1 MKRSSLFLILLVLS
15 ACSKPNKK
23 SLFFSQLEKSASSD
37 HQVTQRAIATID
49 GQKCLKDVFSVSVLK
64 NEIREW
70 EKKYSSGTK
79 VTGKWKHLNL
89 AELSIAQATFLK
101 IYGDRIGDLSDPNAF
116 DFSSCQDV
124 PCLFNKIYG
133 KEDDVAGYVHYLW
146 FLKMGNL
153 LAATNN
159 VYNAKSQTRPGIYN
173 GKAFPVSS
181 YLYRGP
187 ELYGFWRL
195 LMMMKEPHTS
205 LADFK
210 EIHRVPQGESFD
222 FVQEKRA
229 RGEDHSLGET
239 CGLAYSS
246 GYVLLQDLCLSI
258 YDDWESGDFYSSILH
273 EFSHQVDYHEGRKL
287 ERTYRSDKQDYLDV
301 SYFYLKEYKN
311 EKNETVRQWD
321 HRPGIKLV
329 TSYAGTSPAENFAE
343 SLSYFRTE
351 ADTAKENLSEEHF
364 NFVSKNYYHAKS
376 FTKDVLIE
384 QWLKDQSSYL
394 SQMAFSAVGDCSKS
408 TQVYASKYFGL
419 TDIRAMVL
427 PTMLS
432 CLGAKAEAASVELR
446 SKIKVSD
453 PDGCRVLSDYGVSQN
468 WGPVL
473 KKQIAELMSKYVIEL
488 QSDKDYYAKIQS
500 FIDGISDNTL
510 AAEAFLSCGDLAK
523 EETCYTESVQKLAL
537 DKLSPLH
544 LPEAHALDLAKMYTE
559 AHPIIEIK
567 GYLKSYYRTFVSS
580 HRSLTDAE
588 AQRLWSQC
596 HSGTISDDPVPSGQ
610 SFSVG
615 DGYIVSSIYNCLNT
629 GFSASL
635 KVLIGQMVVGD
646 KVVEHPKEERMLLEE
661 MGPELK
667 ESLTNLYIAKRNY
680 ERARVKA
687 FILSDEQKIR
697 SQVLGDFSWVKDII
711 NPVSIEKDCHKVA
724 LGKITFQLLYDLK
737 GAAFGKYI
745 ESACQDIPK
754 SSEFTTWLDQSKS
767 VFKDKMMAGLE
778 NRISELA
785 KERAKE
791 CVIKFP
797 LDTNVNRL
805 KYKVDREACLVS
817 EWPNL
822 ESRALTEFQTDPLV
836 IKFKI
841 DLSTVKTQLD
851 LSRRRKQLIVIKEN
865 F

>member
-1 MKRSSLFLILLVLS
+1 MKLSSFLLVLLVFS
-15 ACSKPNKK
+15 ACSKSKK
-23 SLFFSQLEKSASSD
+23 HIPFYSQLEKKAKVD
-37 HQVTQRAIATID
+37 HHVAERAIANID
-49 GQKCLKDVFSVSVLK
+49 GQKCLKDIFSVSVLK
-64 NEIREW
+64 NEILEW
-70 EKKYSSGTK
+70 EKKFNSGTK

-89 AELSIAQATFLK
+89 SELSIAQATFLK
-101 IYGDRIGDLSDPNAF
+101 NYGDRIGDLNNPNAF
-116 DFSSCQDV
+116 DYSSCRDV

-159 VYNAKSQTRPGIYN
+159 VYDAKSQTKPGIYN
-173 GKAFPVSS
+173 GKEFPVSA

-205 LADFK
+205 LANFK

-229 RGEDHSLGET
+229 RGGDHSLGET

-287 ERTYRSDKQDYLDV
+287 GRTYRSDKQDYLDV

-321 HRPGIKLV
+321 HRLGIKLV

-343 SLSYFRTE
+343 SLSYFRVE
-351 ADTAKENLSEEHF
+351 AEAAKENLSEDHF
-364 NFVSKNYYHAKS
+364 DFVSKNYYFEKS

-384 QWLKDQSSYL
+384 QWLRDQRSYL
-394 SQMAFSAVGDCSKS
+394 SQIAFSAVGDCSKS
-408 TQVYASKYFGL
+408 TQVYNSKFFGL
-419 TDIRAMVL
+419 TDIRALVL

-432 CLGAKAEAASVELR
+432 CLGAKAEAASLELR

-468 WGPVL
+468 WGPVF
-473 KKQIAELMSKYVIEL
+473 KKQIAELMSKYIIEL
-488 QSDKDYYAKIQS
+488 QSDKDYYAKIQT
-500 FIDGISDNTL
+500 FVDGISDNAM
-510 AAEAFLSCGDLAK
+510 AAEAYLSCGDFAK
-523 EETCYTESVQKLAL
+523 EETCYRESVQKLAL
-537 DKLSPLH
+537 DRLSPLN
-544 LPEAHALDLAKMYTE
+544 LPEAHALDLAKMYSD
-559 AHPIIEIK
+559 AHPISETK

-588 AQRLWSQC
+588 AQSLWSQC
-596 HSGTISDDPVPSGQ
+596 HFGVISDDAIPSGQ

-615 DGYIVSSIYNCLNT
+615 DGYMVSSIYNCLNS
-629 GFSASL
+629 GFSSSL
-635 KVLIGQMVVGD
+635 KSLIGQMVIGD
-646 KVVEHPKEERMLLEE
+646 KVVEHPKEEKMLLEE
-661 MGPELK
+661 IGPELK
-667 ESLTNLYIAKRNY
+667 ESLTNLYVAKRNE
-680 ERARVKA
+680 ERARVKD
-687 FILSDEQKIR
+687 FITSDAQKLR
-697 SQVLGDFSWVKDII
+697 SQIVSDFSWVKDII
-711 NPVSIEKDCHKVA
+711 NPVSIKKDCQ
-724 LGKITFQLLYDLK
+724 KIAMSKISFQVLYDLK
-737 GAAFGKYI
+737 GAAFAGYI
-745 ESACQDIPK
+745 ETACRDIPK
-754 SSEFTTWLDQSKS
+754 STEFNSWLDQSKS
-767 VFKDKMMAGLE
+767 LFKDKMFSGLE
-778 NRISELA
+778 NRISDLA

-791 CVIKFP
+791 CVMKFP

-805 KYKVDREACLVS
+805 KYKVEREGCLVN

-822 ESRALTEFQTDPLV
+822 EARALTEFQADPLV
-836 IKFKI
+836 IKFNI
-841 DLSTVKTQLD
+841 DLSTVKSQLD
-851 LSRRRKQLIVIKEN
+851 LNRRRRQLIVIKEN